1 MFPVWDVPA
10 FVFFFAG
17 LKPLLLGAGTI
28 LIWFLTIASVLV
40 QLAVVGFGIFTI
52 HEMIQ
57 KSE

>member
-10 FVFFFAG
+10 FVFWFSNF
-17 LKPLLLGAGTI
+17 KPLLLGAGTI
-28 LIWFLTIASVLV
+28 LLWFLTIASVIV

-52 HEMIQ
+52 NEMIQ